1 MGRRNEETDVS
12 HRSRR
17 EFMGLTG
24 GAIAAAAFGP
34 VWFSRAVGA
43 VAAAQTGTA
52 DLVVVNAKVYTVDSR
67 TPQAQAFAV
76 KAGRFIAVGRTDE
89 MKAFIGKSTQ
99 SIDARD
105 NPATGPRQAWNLGMK
120 AGLDGHASLVPLYLW
135 VTATLGGVVFVLTR
149 NDRRP

>member
-1 MGRRNEETDVS
+1 MKPYAQMIWPK
-12 HRSRR
+12 
-17 EFMGLTG
+17 F
-24 GAIAAAAFGP
+24 
-34 VWFSRAVGA
+34 RAGDLA
-43 VAAAQTGTA
+43 V
-52 DLVVVNAKVYTVDSR
+52 
-67 TPQAQAFAV
+67 
-76 KAGRFIAVGRTDE
+76 
-89 MKAFIGKSTQ
+89 STQ